1 MAYDEALAARVRAE
15 LASVARVTEKE
26 MFGGL
31 AFLVHGNMCVGV
43 AGEELMGRVGKDGND
58 AALARAGARPFDMTG
73 RPMAGWV
80 VVAPEGLEGN
90 ALAGWVETCLA
101 FVRTLPPKGA

>member
-1 MAYDEALAARVRAE
+1 MAYDETLAARLRDQ
-15 LASVARVTEKE
+15 LADVDGVTEKE

-43 AGEELMGRVGKDGND
+43 SGDELMGRVGKEGND
-58 AALARAGARPFDMTG
+58 AALARPGARQFDMTG

-80 VVAPEGLEGN
+80 IVAPEVLVGD

-101 FVRTLPPKGA
+101 FVRTLPPKG

>member
-1 MAYDEALAARVRAE
+1 MAYDVALAARIRDE
-15 LASVARVTEKE
+15 LADVEGVTEKE

-58 AALARAGARPFDMTG
+58 AALARPGARVFDMTG

-80 VVAPEGLEGN
+80 VVSPEGLGGD

-101 FVRTLPPKGA
+101 FVRTLPAKGS

>member
-1 MAYDEALAARVRAE
+1 MAYDETLAARIREA
-15 LASVARVTEKE
+15 LAKVDGVTEKE

-43 AGEELMGRVGKDGND
+43 SGEELMGRVGKEGND
-58 AALARAGARPFDMTG
+58 AALARPGARPFDMTG

-80 VVAPEGLEGN
+80 VVAPEGLTGD
-90 ALAGWVETCLA
+90 ALVGWVETCLA
-101 FVRTLPPKGA
+101 FVRTLPPKKQ